1 MSDKPEVIT
10 AYQNYDPNRQEQ
22 NLPGLDQK
30 MDPLAEHV
38 LVEKWDSEGKPYLEE
53 YKGTGKLAGKSAIVT
68 GGDSGIGRSVAL
80 FFAREGANVTINYL
94 PEEQEDA
101 EKVAKVVRSAPMGTK
116 DLHLVAGDLR
126 DAQFCKTLI
135 EKHVAQF
142 KTLDI
147 LVHNASKQI
156 SVKDIADIEI
166 ANVEST
172 FQSNIVA
179 AFSLSKYAV
188 PHMKR
193 GSTIIVSG
201 SVTGFKGSAD
211 KLDYA
216 STKGALHSFT
226 RSLAQQL
233 APKGIRVNSVAP
245 GPVYTPLQPASQSAE
260 KMDGWAVGVQPLHGR
275 PGQPAELGASYVFLA
290 DSGASNLITGST
302 LHINSGVWM
311 GA

>member
-1 MSDKPEVIT
+1 MHTPFQSQSAKTHSISG
-10 AYQNYDPNRQEQ
+10 RQ

-38 LVEKWDSEGKPYLEE
+38 LVEKWDNNGKPYLEE

-80 FFAREGANVTINYL
+80 FFARESANVTINYL

-101 EKVAKVVRSAPMGTK
+101 EKVAELVKAAPMGTK
-116 DLHLVAGDLR
+116 ELHLVPGDLR
-126 DAQFCKTLI
+126 DPNFCKSLI
-135 EKHVAQF
+135 DSHVA
-142 KTLDI
+142 KWKSLDV

-156 SVKDIADIEI
+156 SVKDIADIDI

-179 AFSLSKYAV
+179 AFSLSKHAV

-193 GSTIIVSG
+193 GSSIIVSG

-216 STKGALHSFT
+216 STKGALHSFS

-233 APKGIRVNSVAP
+233 APKGIRVNGVAP

-260 KMDGWAVGVQPLHGR
+260 KMDGWAVGVEPLHGR
-275 PGQPAELGASYVFLA
+275 PGQPAELGPSYVFLA

-302 LHINSGVWM
+302 LHINAGVWM